1 MAATAATLRRTDRQ
15 RTQALEWWVATALP
29 LVAAAIAF
37 VWVLSAQLLRLFS
50 VSAPSWDLGQ
60 TQQLLWSLANGYGWT
75 SSFEYGHNFVGIHL
89 EPILLPIAA
98 VERFWPSPVVP
109 LVFSAA
115 GIAAT
120 TPAAFLMLRA
130 LLPDRKAGTWLAL
143 AMAVPIP
150 FWAATQQAA
159 AEQFHPENMALAF
172 AMLAVWAGMRTKPK
186 LLWLLAVL
194 VLSCKE
200 DQTYT
205 AFVIGL
211 VIWRAGP
218 PAMRSHGRGVM
229 ILAAVWL
236 VLGVGLL
243 EGLVRQAGYSPDV
256 AYYWWIFNPAEKNFF
271 LRNLTRPDVWLVL
284 TGIFASLAGLPLLAP
299 RWLLLVIPPLFANLM
314 SSHDAQGQMHLHYVL
329 IVMFPLI
336 VAGAFG
342 ARRLLEM
349 QSVQTRVP
357 PVGLLAA
364 AAPALV
370 IGLLVGQVPPALGA
384 DNWLYTRP
392 PAVDRLLSATGV
404 IPSGAAVYAD
414 DGAAVWLA
422 DRRLIQVLPAQPPPD
437 RYIVIDRQDWAHR
450 LQASTARAD
459 EIALLEA
466 SGRRLLVDDG
476 RFQVWSPAGG

>member
-1 MAATAATLRRTDRQ
+1 MIATALRLRRTEARRAQ
-15 RTQALEWWVATALP
+15 TLQWVITTTAP
-29 LVAAAIAF
+29 LAAAAIAF
-37 VWVLSAQLLRLFS
+37 VWILKPQLLRLFS

-89 EPILLPIAA
+89 EPILGPIAA
-98 VERFWPSPVVP
+98 VESVWPSPVVP

-120 TPAAFLMLRA
+120 APAAFLMLRA
-130 LLPDRKAGTWLAL
+130 LLPDGRGTWLAL
-143 AMAVPIP
+143 AVAVPMP

-172 AMLAVWAGMRTKPK
+172 AMLAVWAGLRAKPW
-186 LLWLLAVL
+186 LLWTLAIL
-194 VLSCKE
+194 VVSCKE

-211 VIWRAGP
+211 VVWRVGP
-218 PAMRSHGRGVM
+218 QAMRAHGRAVM

-243 EGLVRQAGYSPDV
+243 EELVRKTGYSPDV
-256 AYYWWIFNPAEKNFF
+256 AYYWWVFNPAEKNFF
-271 LRNLTRPDVWLVL
+271 LLNVTRPDAWLVL
-284 TGIFASLAGLPLLAP
+284 AGVVLSLAGLPLLAP
-299 RWLLLVIPPLFANLM
+299 RWLLLVLAPLFASLM
-314 SSHDAQGQMHLHYVL
+314 SSHQAQGQLRLHYVL

-336 VAGAFG
+336 VAGGFG
-342 ARRLLEM
+342 ARRLLAM
-349 QSVQTRVP
+349 PAIQTRLAP
-357 PVGLLAA
+357 AALLAA
-364 AAPALV
+364 AVPALALGV
-370 IGLLVGQVPPALGA
+370 LVGQVPPALGA

-392 PAVDRLLSATGV
+392 QAVDRLLAATRV
-404 IPSGAAVYAD
+404 IPSDAAVYAD

-422 DRRLIQVLPAQPPPD
+422 NRRLIQVLPSQLPPD

-450 LQASTARAD
+450 LQAKAARAD
-459 EIALLEA
+459 EIALLAA
-466 SGRRLLVDDG
+466 SGRLLLVDDG
-476 RFQVWSPAGG
+476 RFQVWSPVGG